1 MLRNSISLYV
11 PYMFPYIKEQYV
23 PLYVILAN
31 WIIQSGQGT
40 AHLDNIKLKFF
51 VVSQSFKGIITW
63 TNNF

>member
-1 MLRNSISLYV
+1 ML
-11 PYMFPYIKEQYV
+11 PYIKGQYV

-31 WIIQSGQGT
+31 WIIQSGQEI